1 MPPLKSLQNG
11 SITEYRIKYSGKD
24 DSRLELQTNQTY
36 YLLTGLQKFTRYNI
50 SVEAGNQV
58 GFGPSK
64 YINVTTLVDGMKLND
79 FFYQIVGD
87 FKYLDEP
94 IKCQCCR
101 HIETSQLI
109 CIANQLT
116 GFYMRAT
123 SALNGLSNI
132 GYV

>member
-24 DSRLELQTNQTY
+24 DSGLELQTNRTY
-36 YLLTGLQKFTRYNI
+36 YLLTDLQKFTRYNI

-64 YINVTTLVDGMKLND
+64 YTNVTTLVDGMKLND

-87 FKYLDEP
+87 FKYLD
-94 IKCQCCR
+94 
-101 HIETSQLI
+101 
-109 CIANQLT
+109 
-116 GFYMRAT
+116 
-123 SALNGLSNI
+123 
-132 GYV
+132 

>member
-24 DSRLELQTNQTY
+24 DSGLELQTNQTY

-58 GFGPSK
+58 GFGPLK

-87 FKYLDEP
+87 FKYLD
-94 IKCQCCR
+94 
-101 HIETSQLI
+101 
-109 CIANQLT
+109 
-116 GFYMRAT
+116 
-123 SALNGLSNI
+123 
-132 GYV
+132 

>member
-1 MPPLKSLQNG
+1 MKFLSLFLAPDGPPRNLAAVPNSSTTVYLTWKPPLKSLQNG
-11 SITEYRIKYSGKD
+11 SVTEYRIKYSGED
-24 DSRLELQTNQTY
+24 DSGSELQTNQTY

-87 FKYLDEP
+87 FKYLD
-94 IKCQCCR
+94 
-101 HIETSQLI
+101 
-109 CIANQLT
+109 
-116 GFYMRAT
+116 
-123 SALNGLSNI
+123 
-132 GYV
+132 